1 VDSDNVESR
10 YSLRPMTS
18 SWRHIC
24 ERLKITTSRQNT
36 AYSQHNSTTD
46 N

>member
-1 VDSDNVESR
+1 VDSDNVEIR
-10 YSLRPMTS
+10 YLLLPMTS
-18 SWRHIC
+18 SWRHIWK
-24 ERLKITTSRQNT
+24 RLKITTPRQNT

>member
-1 VDSDNVESR
+1 
-10 YSLRPMTS
+10 M
-18 SWRHIC
+18 
-24 ERLKITTSRQNT
+24 TTSRQNT

>member
-1 VDSDNVESR
+1 MVDSDHLEIK

-24 ERLKITTSRQNT
+24 NRL
-36 AYSQHNSTTD
+36 
-46 N
+46 

>member
-1 VDSDNVESR
+1 
-10 YSLRPMTS
+10 MTS
-18 SWRHIC
+18 DLQTFINKD
-24 ERLKITTSRQNT
+24 LT

>member
-1 VDSDNVESR
+1 MVDFDHLEIK

-24 ERLKITTSRQNT
+24 NRL
-36 AYSQHNSTTD
+36 
-46 N
+46 

>member
-1 VDSDNVESR
+1 
-10 YSLRPMTS
+10 MTS
-18 SWRHIC
+18 RP
-24 ERLKITTSRQNT
+24 NT

>member
-1 VDSDNVESR
+1 MR
-10 YSLRPMTS
+10 
-18 SWRHIC
+18 
-24 ERLKITTSRQNT
+24 TSRQNT